1 MLPDYL
7 LIHPV
12 RKAGGFINDLMLA
25 SQNASCNCETASVMF
40 CCDLREKKKQTQNT
54 TRKLPKHPLPPNKTT
69 ITHHKALGIGVNLYV
84 NIDIIEKVAIKE

>member
-12 RKAGGFINDLMLA
+12 RKAGAFINDLMLA

-40 CCDLREKKKQTQNT
+40 CCDLREKKTHKTPPGHTPPQQNHNNS
-54 TRKLPKHPLPPNKTT
+54 P
-69 ITHHKALGIGVNLYV
+69 
-84 NIDIIEKVAIKE
+84 